1 MAIWRRGEEE
11 TKGIDPE
18 RAPAFLIPRSR
29 SARRAP
35 AFKHPAIIDLPD
47 KISCNSFNE
56 EIDRFAFDERMPNR
70 MPSSVQEIFARA
82 TIEISPRS
90 IPLGADSSSGYRRS
104 PVTNSKS
111 FDLDPLQLLST
122 FFFW

>member
-1 MAIWRRGEEE
+1 MAIWRREEEE

-90 IPLGADSSSGYRRS
+90 IPLGADSSNGYRRS
-104 PVTNSKS
+104 TLTNY
-111 FDLDPLQLLST
+111 
-122 FFFW
+122 